1 MSSITVLSLTSA
13 PVHSLLNVGKRIA
26 NVIFA
31 SMVFGTIIPQAGK
44 LGLVIVGVGMLI
56 YNDKIL
62 AMVWRSS
69 GGGGSSRKKSSSS
82 SLQQRMGGHHERL
95 HVV

>member
-1 MSSITVLSLTSA
+1 
-13 PVHSLLNVGKRIA
+13 
-26 NVIFA
+26 
-31 SMVFGTIIPQAGK
+31 MVFGTIIPQAGK

-82 SLQQRMGGHHERL
+82 SLQQRMGGYHERL
-95 HVV
+95 HVVQLRERERKKDEESIQQMYCRISSILTL